1 MNDTLS
7 WILLLLFAA
16 HLLGFVLLGLKRR
29 QWYYLA
35 LVVTF
40 MLLTGTF
47 ALILF
52 APSWSFAGTPLYRI
66 LRYLAWASAVL
77 SISWTLKRL
86 ARRRSHR
93 TAGSQ

>member
-1 MNDTLS
+1 MNELLS
-7 WILLLLFAA
+7 WLLLVLFAM
-16 HLLGFVLLGLKRR
+16 HLVGFSILGLKRR

-40 MLLTGTF
+40 TLLTGTF
-47 ALILF
+47 ALSLF

-77 SISWTLKRL
+77 SISWTLQRL

-93 TAGSQ
+93 AAGSQ